1 MNVHIERSEPS
12 GKVAVPGSK
21 SYSIRA
27 AVCASIAHGES
38 AIEGVLVA
46 DDTGAAFECLET
58 LGASVSRQPGVVQV
72 RGGDLHSADSLQCRE
87 SGATFRFLLAL
98 AATIPGSTALLCAPS
113 LARRPVAPLLDSL
126 RQLGVECEF
135 DAAAGRAVVSG
146 RRLTSG
152 RVTLRGDTS
161 SQFLSAL
168 LLSGPRLREG
178 LSIEVSTPL
187 VSRRYVSMT
196 IACMCEFGVEVRVSA
211 DGRSYAT
218 PGGSYHATRYRVEGD
233 WSAASALLALGALA
247 GEVTVTNLAPAS
259 LQADAAMLV
268 LLGGMGAEVAV
279 DGKSVTVRKSALR
292 AVTFDLSEC
301 IDLLPAAAALAAR
314 ADGMTILTGVGRA
327 REKESD
333 RVAAMLDGLRRLGIQ
348 AEAGED
354 EMRVRGGAGHGA
366 VVSSA
371 GDHRIAMAFCALGAA
386 VGDVSIE
393 NGGCVAKTYP
403 QFWHDV
409 GLLGVRVQSDE
420 Q

>member
-38 AIEGVLVA
+38 AIEDVLVA
-46 DDTGAAFECLET
+46 DDTGAAFECLEV

-72 RGGDLHSADSLQCRE
+72 RGGDLHPADSLQCRE
-87 SGATFRFLLAL
+87 SGAAFRFLLAL
-98 AATIPGSTALLCAPS
+98 AATIPGRTVLHCAPS

-126 RQLGVECEF
+126 RQPGVQCEF
-135 DAAAGRAVVSG
+135 DAADGTAVVSG

-152 RVTLRGDTS
+152 SVTLRGDTS

-168 LLSGPRLREG
+168 LLSGPRCRDG
-178 LSIEVSTPL
+178 LSIELSTPL

-196 IACMCEFGVEVRVSA
+196 LACMREFGVGVRVSA

-218 PGGSYHATRYRVEGD
+218 PGGDYHATRYRVEGD

-259 LQADAAMLV
+259 LQADAAMLT
-268 LLGGMGAEVAV
+268 LLRGMGAEVAV

-314 ADGMTILTGVGRA
+314 AGGMTTLTGIGRA

-354 EMRVRGGAGHGA
+354 EMHVRGGAGHGA

-371 GDHRIAMAFCALGAA
+371 GDHRIAMAFCALGTA
-386 VGDVSIE
+386 VGDVTIE
-393 NGGCVAKTYP
+393 NAGCVAKTYP
-403 QFWHDV
+403 GFWRDV
-409 GLLGVRVQSDE
+409 ELLGVRVQSDE